1 MAIGDSMI
9 IDNNVV
15 LPVLST
21 VVLVLIA
28 LGLKYRKV
36 NRIHIPL
43 MLSAFAIDLGMVVW
57 LEFNRLA
64 VEKVVGGVSGLL
76 LFHVIV
82 SIGVVI
88 LYVALISTG
97 MKLFKKVTLSP
108 ALHRNLAVAFVIGRL
123 INYVTS
129 FFVGS
134 A

>member
-1 MAIGDSMI
+1 MALVL
-9 IDNNVV
+9 DNNTVF
-15 LPVLST
+15 PILST

-36 NRIHIPL
+36 NRLHIPL
-43 MLSAFAIDLGMVVW
+43 MLSAFAIDVGMVLW
-57 LEFNRLA
+57 LEFNRMA
-64 VEKVVGGVSGLL
+64 VEKVMGGVSGLL
-76 LFHVIV
+76 LFHVVV

-97 MKLFKKVTLSP
+97 LKLFKKVTLSP
-108 ALHRNLAVAFVIGRL
+108 TLHRNLAIAFIIGRL

>member
-1 MAIGDSMI
+1 MPLNSI
-9 IDNNVV
+9 VFP
-15 LPVLST
+15 LLST
-21 VVLVLIA
+21 LVLI
-28 LGLKYRKV
+28 LIGVGIKYRKV
-36 NRIHIPL
+36 NRLHISL
-43 MLSAFAIDLGMVVW
+43 MLTAFAIDVGMVVW

-64 VEKVVGGVSGLL
+64 VEQVVGGVSGLL
-76 LFHVIV
+76 FFHVIV

>member
-1 MAIGDSMI
+1 MMALVL
-9 IDNNVV
+9 DNNTVF
-15 LPVLST
+15 PILST

-36 NRIHIPL
+36 NRLHIPL
-43 MLSAFAIDLGMVVW
+43 MLSAFAIDVGMVLW
-57 LEFNRLA
+57 LEFNRMA
-64 VEKVVGGVSGLL
+64 VEKVMGGVSGLL
-76 LFHVIV
+76 LFHVVV

-97 MKLFKKVTLSP
+97 LKLFKKVTLSP
-108 ALHRNLAVAFVIGRL
+108 TLHRNLAIAFIIGRL